1 MKGSKMTV
9 MGAALAAV
17 LMAGPVFA
25 QTPPPAM
32 PPAQNPP
39 AQQPP
44 PTQPPPAQPP
54 ATQPPATQQPPVTPP
69 AAQTPPPQAQP
80 PRPFPVGA
88 KIALINLQAVASNS
102 NEGKA
107 ATEKIKAFQAKK
119 SAELSEK
126 GKQAQALQTKLQ
138 QGASVLS
145 DQARAQTEKDLQRL
159 QRELQALQ
167 EDANSDLQE
176 LQQDLQLEF
185 QSRIGPII
193 EQVAMEKELHA
204 VVGADSVVWGS
215 SAIDITAE
223 VIKRLD
229 ASPKPPAKK

>member
-1 MKGSKMTV
+1 MKGTDYMKGSKMTV

-25 QTPPPAM
+25 QTPPPAT
-32 PPAQNPP
+32 P
-39 AQQPP
+39 
-44 PTQPPPAQPP
+44 
-54 ATQPPATQQPPVTPP
+54 PPATQQPPATPP

-176 LQQDLQLEF
+176 LQQDLQFEF